1 MPPVHARTDK
11 PLSIGYTI
19 YCILKLWPA
28 APGLKPKTE
37 REIMSTQTL
46 PVQAQTERWRELCQ
60 QAANEENPTRVLA
73 LVQEINRIL
82 GEKEIQWK
90 KELWL

>member
-1 MPPVHARTDK
+1 
-11 PLSIGYTI
+11 
-19 YCILKLWPA
+19 
-28 APGLKPKTE
+28 
-37 REIMSTQTL
+37 MSTRTL
-46 PVQAQTERWRELCQ
+46 PVQAQTELWRELCQ
-60 QAANEENPTRVLA
+60 QAANEADPIRVLA